1 MWFAPINPP
10 AVALIEACGHEDTR
24 WAENFALGRENTLL
38 FKLDNDLDFKIQ
50 IRTTKLEV
58 VVFQHLFGDTLNQSL
73 L

>member
-10 AVALIEACGHEDTR
+10 AVALTEARGHEDTR
-24 WAENFALGRENTLL
+24 WAENCALGRENTLL

-50 IRTTKLEV
+50 IRTTKLED